1 MLCKLWTVSALCAV
15 ALSAPALPSAPR
27 GPVGTKVVD
36 DYFNLLAGKV
46 AVGKGLSQ
54 APVCDLSKAV
64 LPVTCKC
71 FPSRALTQRQHH
83 LTLHLIAPSPLPAVS
98 DGLSLKHVAIGRGT
112 QNYSCSTGNAT
123 AAPVA
128 LGAVATLYNSS
139 CIASAYPD
147 LLAALPNVALQFNLT
162 SPTQP
167 SLTPSSLL
175 LSGHHFF
182 SNATTP
188 AFDMTISNVGFAPCA
203 KNNSASAPPGASV
216 GQNGV
221 GLGAVTWLKLITRTG
236 ATGGLEEVYRVNT
249 AGGSAPATCAG
260 MPATF
265 EVQYAAEYVLHPLHL
280 PIHMLTRKRYWFYR
294 SS

>member
-64 LPVTCKC
+64 LPVT
-71 FPSRALTQRQHH
+71 S
-83 LTLHLIAPSPLPAVS
+83 PSPLPAVS

-265 EVQYAAEYVLHPLHL
+265 EVQYAAEY
-280 PIHMLTRKRYWFYR
+280 WFYR